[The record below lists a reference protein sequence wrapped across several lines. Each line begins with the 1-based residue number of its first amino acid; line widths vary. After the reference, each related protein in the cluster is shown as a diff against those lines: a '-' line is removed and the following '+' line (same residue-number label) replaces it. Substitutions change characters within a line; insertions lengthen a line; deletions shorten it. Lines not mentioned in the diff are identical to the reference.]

1 MQLFTGHLLQGQIGL
16 FSSLAPAGRQ
26 LLQGNTVICVHGASE
41 STEKDRKMKKFFI
54 KITSMLFKKKPQFNL
69 AEKVNSCESTYFPLQ
84 EKNSVP
90 GTRWIRPRSLD
101 IYSFDM
107 EESDSERLE
116 MSHEKKKEMSH
127 ESECSESWERRE
139 RGGRV
144 SYSVCRFPCI
154 KMSML
159 RKGGWELTQLVQRG
173 SVAEA
178 GGQVYCF
185 SQSSAEARKAF
196 PRLKSEWL

>member
-1 MQLFTGHLLQGQIGL
+1 
-16 FSSLAPAGRQ
+16 
-26 LLQGNTVICVHGASE
+26 
-41 STEKDRKMKKFFI
+41 
-54 KITSMLFKKKPQFNL
+54 
-69 AEKVNSCESTYFPLQ
+69 
-84 EKNSVP
+84 
-90 GTRWIRPRSLD
+90 
-101 IYSFDM
+101 M
-107 EESDSERLE
+107 EESDSERL
-116 MSHEKKKEMSH
+116 EMSH

-144 SYSVCRFPCI
+144 SYSVRRFPCI
-154 KMSML
+154 KMSMP

-173 SVAEA
+173 SVAET

>member
-1 MQLFTGHLLQGQIGL
+1 
-16 FSSLAPAGRQ
+16 
-26 LLQGNTVICVHGASE
+26 
-41 STEKDRKMKKFFI
+41 MKKFFI
-54 KITSMLFKKKPQFNL
+54 KITSMLFLKKKPQFNL
-69 AEKVNSCESTYFPLQ
+69 AEKVHSCESTHFPLQ
-84 EKNSVP
+84 EKTSVP

-116 MSHEKKKEMSH
+116 MNH

-144 SYSVCRFPCI
+144 YSVCRFPCI
-154 KMSML
+154 KTSVP

-185 SQSSAEARKAF
+185 SQSSVEARKAF